1 MDEILFFDNAKQS
14 ITNFFE
20 REFSGFP
27 PLILSN
33 FLSKFNDLLNYSE
46 EGNVI
51 RPKIVFTDNIDAVLK
66 VLPKVNVL
74 TVFEDNDGA
83 NFLNRLKSLLAIAK
97 RNWFIYV
104 EFKDG
109 VIRYGLVI
117 SFTSIKDKSALNV
130 LLETNALKDKP
141 VSCVIVRALNL
152 YTMSINSTKG
162 NNLLVNLSV
171 DKAKT
176 NTFNTEVKEFVDA
189 TFSKLRT
196 TQHKLQDMK
205 NMYINIFTNVMN
217 DVNGTICVIVDKDY
231 NYNENGIFADGIWLK
246 EPISFSKLFTQSKSY
261 DEEKLQAYADLLFN
275 MINFDGITILDNKG
289 RLRAYNVFV
298 EFNSKR
304 VNYIVGGARKRAAYY
319 ILGSKRKGLVG
330 VYFQSHEGEVF
341 YRAINNPPAKKQ
353 EESQITL
360 KL

>member
-104 EFKDG
+104 
-109 VIRYGLVI
+109 
-117 SFTSIKDKSALNV
+117 
-130 LLETNALKDKP
+130 
-141 VSCVIVRALNL
+141 
-152 YTMSINSTKG
+152 
-162 NNLLVNLSV
+162 
-171 DKAKT
+171 
-176 NTFNTEVKEFVDA
+176 
-189 TFSKLRT
+189 
-196 TQHKLQDMK
+196 
-205 NMYINIFTNVMN
+205 
-217 DVNGTICVIVDKDY
+217 
-231 NYNENGIFADGIWLK
+231 
-246 EPISFSKLFTQSKSY
+246 
-261 DEEKLQAYADLLFN
+261 
-275 MINFDGITILDNKG
+275 
-289 RLRAYNVFV
+289 
-298 EFNSKR
+298 
-304 VNYIVGGARKRAAYY
+304 
-319 ILGSKRKGLVG
+319 
-330 VYFQSHEGEVF
+330 
-341 YRAINNPPAKKQ
+341 
-353 EESQITL
+353 
-360 KL
+360 